1 MTSRNALTVLH
12 ILETEAKHIKDAK
25 PPEGGDDK
33 KWGKEMD
40 TMTTVIA
47 KAKPII
53 AVGMQKQ

>member
-12 ILETEAKHIKDAK
+12 ILETEVNHIKNAK
-25 PPEGGDDK
+25 PPEGDDK
-33 KWGKEMD
+33 KWEKEMD

-53 AVGMQKQ
+53 AIGMQKQ